1 MEEASRNTLQSM
13 FEAIEDPQV
22 DRTKQHQLLDIIII
36 AILGVLCGAEG
47 WVDIESFGKTKEAWL
62 KTFLELP
69 NGIPSHDTFGR
80 VFARIDPK
88 QFEECFLNW
97 VRSLNEKIAG
107 VVALDGKTL
116 RRSHDAANGKKALHM
131 VSAWAAENR
140 LVLAQVAV
148 DEKSNE
154 ITAIPELLKLLALEG
169 CIVTIDAIGTQR
181 AIAAQII
188 EQNGDYALALKENQG
203 NLYENVKDTFA
214 LACKDHFRDIEH
226 QFYESIEKDHG
237 RLEIRKHWMIDDLEQ
252 LTYLDQEGRWKG
264 LQAIGMVV
272 SERRICLEV
281 TTETRYYLLSFAREV
296 QRFATSIRS
305 HWGIENS
312 VHWVLDVAFREDESR
327 IRTGH
332 ADHNLAVL
340 RHLSTPAQAKAWCSP
355 PRQSREHWGWYSDEA
370 AAAPDPDRKRCPA
383 PRPGGSAW

>member
-214 LACKDHFRDIEH
+214 LARKDHFRDIEH

-272 SERRICLEV
+272 SERRIGLEV

-305 HWGIENS
+305 HWGIEI
-312 VHWVLDVAFREDESR
+312 V
-327 IRTGH
+327 
-332 ADHNLAVL
+332 
-340 RHLSTPAQAKAWCSP
+340 
-355 PRQSREHWGWYSDEA
+355 
-370 AAAPDPDRKRCPA
+370 
-383 PRPGGSAW
+383 

>member
-1 MEEASRNTLQSM
+1 
-13 FEAIEDPQV
+13 
-22 DRTKQHQLLDIIII
+22 
-36 AILGVLCGAEG
+36 
-47 WVDIESFGKTKEAWL
+47 
-62 KTFLELP
+62 
-69 NGIPSHDTFGR
+69 
-80 VFARIDPK
+80 
-88 QFEECFLNW
+88 
-97 VRSLNEKIAG
+97 
-107 VVALDGKTL
+107 
-116 RRSHDAANGKKALHM
+116 M

-272 SERRICLEV
+272 SERRIGLEV

-312 VHWVLDVAFREDESR
+312 VHWVLDVAFREDEPP
-327 IRTGH
+327 H
-332 ADHNLAVL
+332 HNQLFL
-340 RHLSTPAQAKAWCSP
+340 TKALTLYYSICAILLIIFRENKITISP
-355 PRQSREHWGWYSDEA
+355 GKISREAMRTLCGILTSPHFTS
-370 AAAPDPDRKRCPA
+370 CTCV
-383 PRPGGSAW
+383 